1 VSEPLSDLVKLRRPS
16 LDPPANLRRLE
27 GKAIRRQLPRSWHAT
42 WAPKAERPDPVVL
55 LQRADRGRLKSLL
68 PLRYGRMLASP
79 AAFLRGA
86 ASVMARDLSDTPV
99 TGLRGWICGDAHLD
113 NFGGY
118 ATPER
123 NFVFDLNDFDEA
135 FEGPWEWDVKR
146 LAASL
151 VTAARV
157 NGTGEHAYQAIALAC
172 VRSYRKRMR
181 ELAKMRF
188 LDAWYSRLDADD
200 AVERFDDG
208 RVIAQADRAE
218 HRRTNV
224 GSLPTLTVRENGGYR
239 IIDEPPLISHTTQSL
254 GNRLPTAWAAYRAT
268 LFEDRRLLLDRYQI
282 EDVARKVVC
291 VGSVGLRNFVLLLLG
306 NDDEDPLFLQ
316 LKEARPSV
324 LEPLIGRSSYNNQG
338 RRVVSGQRI
347 LQAAS
352 DLFLGWTRI
361 GRVDYYVRQLR
372 DMKFAVPTAELGT
385 DDLTVHGELCG
396 WVLARAHACSSDPAR
411 IAGYLGRG
419 EGFDRAVAKFA
430 IAYADQTERDFAT
443 LEAAVRAGR
452 LPAERGL

>member
-1 VSEPLSDLVKLRRPS
+1 LSDLVKLRRPS

-157 NGTGEHAYQAIALAC
+157 NGTGEHACQAIALAC

-239 IIDEPPLISHTTQSL
+239 IIDEPPLISHTTQS
-254 GNRLPTAWAAYRAT
+254 
-268 LFEDRRLLLDRYQI
+268 
-282 EDVARKVVC
+282 
-291 VGSVGLRNFVLLLLG
+291 
-306 NDDEDPLFLQ
+306 
-316 LKEARPSV
+316 
-324 LEPLIGRSSYNNQG
+324 
-338 RRVVSGQRI
+338 
-347 LQAAS
+347 
-352 DLFLGWTRI
+352 
-361 GRVDYYVRQLR
+361 
-372 DMKFAVPTAELGT
+372 
-385 DDLTVHGELCG
+385 
-396 WVLARAHACSSDPAR
+396 
-411 IAGYLGRG
+411 
-419 EGFDRAVAKFA
+419 
-430 IAYADQTERDFAT
+430 
-443 LEAAVRAGR
+443 
-452 LPAERGL
+452 